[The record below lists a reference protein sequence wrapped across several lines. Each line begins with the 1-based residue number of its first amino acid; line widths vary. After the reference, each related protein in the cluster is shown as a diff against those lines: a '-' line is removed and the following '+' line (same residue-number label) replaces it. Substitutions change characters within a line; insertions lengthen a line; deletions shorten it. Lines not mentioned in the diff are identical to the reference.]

1 MQSLNPERGQIRRRG
16 SQDPLLARGI
26 AVPRGSRRVPALTG
40 VRSVLRRSSKAVRL
54 GKLGP
59 DRMRGKWLVLCMLFL
74 ATAVAYGAWIGGQTS
89 KIIGLFTGGIG
100 HLAVAAGF
108 GVQRVTVEG
117 QLHATDADMTA
128 ALKAGP
134 DTILLGFDTDA
145 AKARLEAVP
154 WIRHAQVMRFLP
166 STLQVAIEERTP
178 YAVWQKDGQTYV
190 VDDEGV
196 VLARA
201 LRDAYPDLPLV
212 VGEGAGKSASQLFA
226 VLVRYPE
233 LKERM
238 LGAIKVGDRRW
249 TLKLKSGVEVM
260 LPDDNVDEALTSLNK
275 LEQEHG
281 VLERDIAAV
290 DLRLLDRVTVRLHET
305 ASVSPGDAAAPQELP
320 TASTK
325 GTKAK
330 GKT

>member
-1 MQSLNPERGQIRRRG
+1 MQSLNPGRGQMSRRG
-16 SQDPLLARGI
+16 SQDALLARGI
-26 AVPRGSRRVPALTG
+26 AVPRGSRCLPALTG
-40 VRSVLRRSSKAVRL
+40 VRSVLRRSPKAVRL
-54 GKLGP
+54 GRLGP
-59 DRMRGKWLVLCMLFL
+59 DRMRGKWLVLWVFFL

-89 KIIGLFTGGIG
+89 KIVGLFTGGVE

-108 GVQRVTVEG
+108 GAKRVTVEG
-117 QLHATDADMTA
+117 QLHATDADITA
-128 ALKAGP
+128 ALQAGP
-134 DTILLGFDTDA
+134 NTMMLGFDTDA

-166 STLQVAIEERTP
+166 STLQVVIEERSP
-178 YAVWQKDGQTYV
+178 YAVWQKEGQTFI

-196 VLARA
+196 VLTRA

-226 VLVRYPE
+226 VLIRYPD
-233 LKERM
+233 LKEKM
-238 LGAIKVGDRRW
+238 LGAIRVGDRRW

-260 LPDDNVDEALTSLNK
+260 LPDGNVDEALASLTK

-290 DLRLLDRVTVRLHET
+290 DLRLLDRITVRLHET
-305 ASVSPGDAAAPQELP
+305 ASAAPSDGANPEDQP

-325 GTKAK
+325 GTRAK

>member
-1 MQSLNPERGQIRRRG
+1 
-16 SQDPLLARGI
+16 
-26 AVPRGSRRVPALTG
+26 
-40 VRSVLRRSSKAVRL
+40 VRL
-54 GKLGP
+54 GRLGP
-59 DRMRGKWLVLCMLFL
+59 DRVRGKWLVLCVLFL

-89 KIIGLFTGGIG
+89 KIIGVFTGGVQHI
-100 HLAVAAGF
+100 AVAAGF
-108 GVQRVTVEG
+108 GVKRVTVEG
-117 QLHATDADMTA
+117 QLHATDADITA

-145 AKARLEAVP
+145 AKTRLEAIP
-154 WIRHAQVMRFLP
+154 WIRHAQVMCFLP

-196 VLARA
+196 VLTRA

-226 VLVRYPE
+226 VLVHYPE
-233 LKERM
+233 LKEKM
-238 LGAIKVGDRRW
+238 LGAVRVGDRRW
-249 TLKLKSGVEVM
+249 SLKLKSGVEVM
-260 LPDDNVDEALTSLNK
+260 LPDDNVDEALASLTK
-275 LEQEHG
+275 LEEEHG

-290 DLRLLDRVTVRLHET
+290 DLRLLDRITVRLHET
-305 ASVSPGDAAAPQELP
+305 ASAVPSDGAAPQDLP

>member
-1 MQSLNPERGQIRRRG
+1 
-16 SQDPLLARGI
+16 
-26 AVPRGSRRVPALTG
+26 
-40 VRSVLRRSSKAVRL
+40 VRL

-89 KIIGLFTGGIG
+89 KIIGLFTSGIG

-290 DLRLLDRVTVRLHET
+290 DLRLLDRVIVRLHET

>member
-1 MQSLNPERGQIRRRG
+1 VQSLNPGKGQVRRRG
-16 SQDPLLARGI
+16 SQDTLLARGI
-26 AVPRGSRRVPALTG
+26 AVPRGSRRVPALTS
-40 VRSVLRRSSKAVRL
+40 VRSVLRRSPKAVRL

-59 DRMRGKWLVLCMLFL
+59 DRVRGKWLVLCVLFL

-89 KIIGLFTGGIG
+89 KIIGLFTGGVE

-108 GVQRVTVEG
+108 GVKRVTVEG
-117 QLHATDADMTA
+117 QLHATDDDITA
-128 ALKAGP
+128 ALQAGP
-134 DTILLGFDTDA
+134 NTILLGFDTDA

-166 STLQVAIEERTP
+166 STLQVAIEERAP

-196 VLARA
+196 VLTRA
-201 LRDAYPDLPLV
+201 LRDAYPGLPLV

-226 VLVRYPE
+226 VLVRYQD
-233 LKERM
+233 LKEKM

-249 TLKLKSGVEVM
+249 SLKLKSGVEVM
-260 LPDDNVDEALTSLNK
+260 LPDDNIDEALASLTK
-275 LEQEHG
+275 LEQEQR
-281 VLERDIAAV
+281 VLERDIAAI
-290 DLRLLDRVTVRLHET
+290 DLRLLDRITVRLHET
-305 ASVSPGDAAAPQELP
+305 ASAAPADGVAPQDLP

>member
-1 MQSLNPERGQIRRRG
+1 
-16 SQDPLLARGI
+16 
-26 AVPRGSRRVPALTG
+26 
-40 VRSVLRRSSKAVRL
+40 
-54 GKLGP
+54 
-59 DRMRGKWLVLCMLFL
+59 
-74 ATAVAYGAWIGGQTS
+74 
-89 KIIGLFTGGIG
+89 
-100 HLAVAAGF
+100 
-108 GVQRVTVEG
+108 
-117 QLHATDADMTA
+117 MTA

>member
-1 MQSLNPERGQIRRRG
+1 MPYGRKTGRPMWSTMREWCSP
-16 SQDPLLARGI
+16 AR
-26 AVPRGSRRVPALTG
+26 
-40 VRSVLRRSSKAVRL
+40 
-54 GKLGP
+54 
-59 DRMRGKWLVLCMLFL
+59 F
-74 ATAVAYGAWIGGQTS
+74 ATPI
-89 KIIGLFTGGIG
+89 
-100 HLAVAAGF
+100 
-108 GVQRVTVEG
+108 
-117 QLHATDADMTA
+117 
-128 ALKAGP
+128 P
-134 DTILLGFDTDA
+134 
-145 AKARLEAVP
+145 
-154 WIRHAQVMRFLP
+154 
-166 STLQVAIEERTP
+166 
-178 YAVWQKDGQTYV
+178 
-190 VDDEGV
+190 
-196 VLARA
+196 
-201 LRDAYPDLPLV
+201 
-212 VGEGAGKSASQLFA
+212 
-226 VLVRYPE
+226 LVRYPE